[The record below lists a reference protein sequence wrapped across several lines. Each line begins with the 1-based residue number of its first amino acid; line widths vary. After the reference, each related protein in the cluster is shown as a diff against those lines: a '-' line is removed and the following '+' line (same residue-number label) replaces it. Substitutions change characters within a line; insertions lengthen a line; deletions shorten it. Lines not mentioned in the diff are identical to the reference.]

1 MRFKKFGIIVFVAVF
16 LVGCAE
22 IFDSIDNQISQI
34 GSSQTSTKTDKTTQ
48 TSKTTPTTTKSGV
61 KNSSADFFTA
71 MGDSEAASIV
81 KGTHKNTPSWFAQS
95 KTTLGASNDA
105 TNLQNMKASLAIIKQ
120 TNAKRKSE
128 GKSALKVSHK
138 MMAISQIRTNYAA
151 HYKFSHAPLTGVA
164 RVAENLAKGQ
174 ANGTVAVNAWYSE
187 KSNCPNKSD
196 KNCKFS
202 AKTGH
207 YLNLVNSSYLV
218 TGAGLAN
225 KTYGGVYG
233 SGGNAYT
240 IEQYEAM
247 FNKWLNGK

>member
-1 MRFKKFGIIVFVAVF
+1 MNLKKFGIFILITLF
-16 LVGCAE
+16 LTSCAE
-22 IFDSIDNQISQI
+22 VLNEIDTQITKQFPQI
-34 GSSQTSTKTDKTTQ
+34 QTDKTNQDTTTQ
-48 TSKTTPTTTKSGV
+48 TGKTTPTTKTA
-61 KNSSADFFTA
+61 KNSSADFFRA
-71 MGDSEAASIV
+71 MGDTEAESIV
-81 KGTHKNTPSWFAQS
+81 RGTHKNTPSWFSQS
-95 KTTLGASNDA
+95 KTTLGGTNDA

-128 GKSALKVSHK
+128 GKSVLKVSHK

-164 RVAENLAKGQ
+164 SVAENLAKGQ
-174 ANGTVAVNAWYSE
+174 ANGTAAVNSWYSE
-187 KSNCPNKSD
+187 KSNCPNKSA

-202 AKTGH
+202 ANTGH
-207 YLNLVNSSYLV
+207 YLNLVNSGHSL
-218 TGAGLAN
+218 TGASLVG

-247 FNKWLNGK
+247 FDKWLNSK

>member
-1 MRFKKFGIIVFVAVF
+1 MNLKKFCIFIFVAIF
-16 LVGCAE
+16 LTGCAE
-22 IFDSIDNQISQI
+22 VLNEIDNEIAKQFPQI
-34 GSSQTSTKTDKTTQ
+34 QTNKTNKGKTTQ
-48 TSKTTPTTTKSGV
+48 TGKTTPTKTA

-71 MGDSEAASIV
+71 MGDNEAAQIV

-95 KTTLGASNDA
+95 KTTLGGANDA

-128 GKSALKVSHK
+128 GKSVLKVSHK

-164 RVAENLAKGQ
+164 SVAENLAKGQ
-174 ANGTVAVNAWYSE
+174 ANGAAAVNAWYSE
-187 KSNCPNKSD
+187 KSNCPNKSA

-202 AKTGH
+202 ANTGH
-207 YLNLVNSSYLV
+207 YLNLVNSGYSV
-218 TGAGLAN
+218 TGASLAN

-233 SGGNAYT
+233 SGGNGYT

-247 FNKWLNGK
+247 FDKWLNSK

>member
-1 MRFKKFGIIVFVAVF
+1 MKIKKFGIIILTAVF
-16 LVGCAE
+16 LVGCAD

-34 GSSQTSTKTDKTTQ
+34 GSSQTSKKTDKTTQ
-48 TSKTTPTTTKSGV
+48 TGQNKTTTKSKA

-81 KGTHKNTPSWFAQS
+81 RGTHKNTPSWFAQS
-95 KTTLGASNDA
+95 KTVLGASNDA
-105 TNLQNMKASLAIIKQ
+105 TNLQNMKASLTIIKQ

-138 MMAISQIRTNYAA
+138 MMAISQIRTNYAV

-164 RVAENLAKGQ
+164 KVAENLAKGQ
-174 ANGTVAVNAWYSE
+174 ANGTAAVNAWYSE
-187 KSNCPNKSD
+187 KSNCPNKSA

-207 YLNLVNSSYLV
+207 YLNLVNSSYSL
-218 TGAGLAN
+218 TGASLAN

-247 FNKWLNGK
+247 FDKWLNGK